1 MVGAVV
7 TINAKTG
14 AGKKPMKIAI
24 IGTGIS
30 GLTCAYL
37 LNRRHDITV
46 FEASENIGGHTATV
60 DIQMPDGEQ
69 QAIDTGFIVYNEW
82 TYPNFIKLLTQLGIS
97 GQKTEMSFS
106 VHDERSGLEYGGNN
120 LNSLFAQRLNLFRP
134 SFLKMVRDILRFNR
148 EAITDLDTDRLSSGI
163 TLENYLAKNRYSKA
177 FITHY
182 LVPMG
187 AAIWS
192 ASTKVMME
200 FPLLFFVRFLK
211 NHGLLSISE
220 RPQWFV
226 IPGGSREYL
235 APLTKD
241 FSDRIHTS
249 TPVTGITRQNEG
261 VTLTTARGNEHF
273 DAVIIASHS
282 DQALAMLQDA
292 STAERDILSA
302 IPYQANDVVL
312 HTDKSL
318 LPEQK
323 RAWSSWN
330 YHLTADEQS
339 HAVLTYNMNILQ
351 GLHSAHTFC
360 VTLNHTTAIAPEKIL
375 RKFSYS
381 HPVFTLA
388 GVAAQQRWHEING
401 VNHTWFCGAY
411 WRNGF
416 HEDGVA
422 SALRVCEAF
431 GENL

>member
-1 MVGAVV
+1 
-7 TINAKTG
+7 
-14 AGKKPMKIAI
+14 MKIAI

-46 FEASENIGGHTATV
+46 FESSDNIGGHTATV
-60 DIQMPDGEQ
+60 DVKMPDGEQ
-69 QAIDTGFIVYNEW
+69 HAIDTGFIVYNEW

-120 LNSLFAQRLNLFRP
+120 LNSLFAQRRNVFRP
-134 SFLKMVRDILRFNR
+134 SFLKMVLDILRFNR
-148 EAITDLDTDRLSSGI
+148 EAIADLDSDNLSPDI
-163 TLENYLAKNRYSKA
+163 TLENYLAKNHYSKN
-177 FITHY
+177 FIAHY

-192 ASTKVMME
+192 ASTKVMLE

-241 FSDRIHTS
+241 FSDRIHIS
-249 TPVTGITRQNEG
+249 TPVTGITRHSEG
-261 VTLTTARGNEHF
+261 VTLTTARGIEHF

-282 DQALAMLQDA
+282 DQALSMLQD
-292 STAERDILSA
+292 SSIAERDILSA
-302 IPYQANDVVL
+302 IPYQANDVML
-312 HTDKSL
+312 HTDTRL
-318 LPEQK
+318 LPKQK

-330 YHLTADEQS
+330 YCLTADQQS

-351 GLHSAHTFC
+351 GLQSAHTFC
-360 VTLNHTTAIAPEKIL
+360 VTLNHTAAIDPAKIL

-388 GVAAQQRWHEING
+388 GITAQQRWHEING
-401 VNHTWFCGAY
+401 TNHTWFCGAY

-431 GENL
+431 GETI

>member
-1 MVGAVV
+1 
-7 TINAKTG
+7 
-14 AGKKPMKIAI
+14 MKIAI

-46 FEASENIGGHTATV
+46 FEASDNIGGHTATV

-148 EAITDLDTDRLSSGI
+148 EAIADLETDQISSDI
-163 TLENYLAKNRYSKA
+163 TLNNYLEKNSYSKT
-177 FITHY
+177 FVSHY

-192 ASTKVMME
+192 ASTKVMLE

-241 FSDRIHTS
+241 FSDRIHAS
-249 TPVTGITRQNEG
+249 TPVTCITRHSEG
-261 VTLTTARGNEHF
+261 VTLTTARSSEHF

-282 DQALAMLQDA
+282 DQALHILHDA
-292 STAERDILSA
+292 SRAETEILSA

-312 HTDKSL
+312 HTDTRL
-318 LPEQK
+318 LPKHK

-330 YHLTADEQS
+330 YCLTENNGHLTANEQS
-339 HAVLTYNMNILQ
+339 HAILTYNMNILQ
-351 GLHSAHTFC
+351 GLQSAHTFC
-360 VTLNHTTAIAPEKIL
+360 VTLNNTAAIDSTKIL
-375 RKFSYS
+375 RQFSYS

-388 GVAAQQRWHEING
+388 GIAAQQRWHEING
-401 VNHTWFCGAY
+401 TNHTWFCGAY

-416 HEDGVA
+416 HEDGVT

-431 GENL
+431 GETL

>member
-1 MVGAVV
+1 
-7 TINAKTG
+7 
-14 AGKKPMKIAI
+14 MKIAI

-46 FEASENIGGHTATV
+46 FEAGDTIGGHTATV
-60 DIQMPDGEQ
+60 DITMADGEQ
-69 QAIDTGFIVYNEW
+69 RAIDTGFIVYNEW

-120 LNSLFAQRLNLFRP
+120 LNALFAQRRNVFRP
-134 SFLKMVRDILRFNR
+134 SFLKMVRDILRFNKTSIA
-148 EAITDLDTDRLSSGI
+148 ELDAGALPADM
-163 TLENYLAKNRYSKA
+163 TLGEYLNKNHYSKN
-177 FITHY
+177 FIAHY

-192 ASTKVMME
+192 ASTKVMLE

-249 TPVTGITRQNEG
+249 TPVTGITRHNEG
-261 VTLTTARGNEHF
+261 VTLTTARGTEYF

-282 DQALAMLQDA
+282 DQALAILQDA

-302 IPYQANDVVL
+302 IPYQSNDVVL
-312 HTDKSL
+312 HTDTRL
-318 LPEQK
+318 LPKQK

-351 GLHSAHTFC
+351 GLQSKHTFC
-360 VTLNHTTAIAPEKIL
+360 VTLNHTAAIDSEKIL
-375 RKFSYS
+375 RQFSYS
-381 HPVFTLA
+381 HPVFTVD
-388 GVAAQQRWHEING
+388 GIGAQQRWHEING

-431 GENL
+431 GEKL

>member
-1 MVGAVV
+1 
-7 TINAKTG
+7 
-14 AGKKPMKIAI
+14 MKIAI

-37 LNRRHDITV
+37 LNRKHDITV
-46 FEASENIGGHTATV
+46 FEASNTIGGHTATV
-60 DIQMPDGEQ
+60 DITMPDGEQ
-69 QAIDTGFIVYNEW
+69 HAIDTGFIVYNEW
-82 TYPNFIKLLTQLGIS
+82 TYPNFIKLLSQLGIS

-106 VHDERSGLEYGGNN
+106 VHDEHSGLEYGGNN
-120 LNSLFAQRLNLFRP
+120 LNSLFAQRRNLFRP
-134 SFLKMVRDILRFNR
+134 SFLKMVLDILRFNKSSIA
-148 EAITDLDTDRLSSGI
+148 ELDAGALPADT
-163 TLENYLAKNRYSKA
+163 TLGEYLANNRYSKA
-177 FITHY
+177 FIAHY

-192 ASTKVMME
+192 ASTKVMLE

-249 TPVTGITRQNEG
+249 TPVTDITRHSDG
-261 VTLTTARGNEHF
+261 VTLTSSRGSEHF

-282 DQALAMLQDA
+282 DQALQMLGDK
-292 STAERDILSA
+292 SVAETEILSA
-302 IPYQANDVVL
+302 IPYQANEVVL
-312 HTDKSL
+312 HTDKRL

-330 YHLTADEQS
+330 YHLTAEKQS

-351 GLHSAHTFC
+351 GLQSAHTFC
-360 VTLNHTTAIAPEKIL
+360 VTLNHTAAIDPAKIL
-375 RKFSYS
+375 HTFCYS

-388 GVAAQQRWHEING
+388 GIEAQQRWHEING
-401 VNHTWFCGAY
+401 TNHTWFCGAY

-431 GENL
+431 GETL

>member
-1 MVGAVV
+1 V
-7 TINAKTG
+7 
-14 AGKKPMKIAI
+14 KIAI

-30 GLTCAYL
+30 GLTAAYL
-37 LNRRHDITV
+37 LNRKHEITV
-46 FEASENIGGHTATV
+46 FEAGNTIGGHTATV
-60 DIQMPDGEQ
+60 DITMPDGEH

-82 TYPNFIKLLTQLGIS
+82 TYPNFIKLLAQLGIS

-106 VHDERSGLEYGGNN
+106 VHDDHSGLEYGGNN
-120 LNSLFAQRLNLFRP
+120 LNTLFTQRLNLLKP
-134 SFLKMVRDILRFNR
+134 SFLRMVRDILRFNKSSI
-148 EAITDLDTDRLSSGI
+148 ADMDAGHLSPDI
-163 TLENYLAKNRYSKA
+163 TLGEYLAKNDYSKEFSA
-177 FITHY
+177 HY

-192 ASTKVMME
+192 ASTKTMFE

-220 RPQWFV
+220 RPQWYV

-241 FSDRIHTS
+241 FCSRIHVS
-249 TPVTGITRQNEG
+249 TPVTSIVRDGEG
-261 VTLTTARGNEHF
+261 VSITSHRGCENF

-282 DQALAMLQDA
+282 DQALAMLQDP
-292 STAERDILSA
+292 SQQEREILSA

-312 HTDKSL
+312 HTDARL
-318 LPEQK
+318 LPKHK

-330 YHLTADEQS
+330 YHLTATEQS
-339 HAVLTYNMNILQ
+339 HAVLTYDMNILQ
-351 GLHSAHTFC
+351 GLKSTHTFC
-360 VTLNHTTAIAPEKIL
+360 VTMNHTAAIDPSKIL
-375 RKFSYS
+375 RQFSYS

-388 GVAAQQRWHEING
+388 GMQAQQRWHEING
-401 VNHTWFCGAY
+401 TNHTWFCGAY

-431 GENL
+431 GETL

>member
-1 MVGAVV
+1 
-7 TINAKTG
+7 
-14 AGKKPMKIAI
+14 MKIAI

-37 LNRRHDITV
+37 LNRQHDITV
-46 FEASENIGGHTATV
+46 FEAGNSIGGHTATV
-60 DIQMPDGEQ
+60 DIEMADGERH
-69 QAIDTGFIVYNEW
+69 AIDTGFIVYNEW
-82 TYPNFIKLLTQLGIS
+82 TYPNFIRLLAKLGIT

-106 VHDERSGLEYGGNN
+106 VHDDRSGLEYGGNN
-120 LNSLFAQRLNLFRP
+120 LNTLFTQRINLLRP
-134 SFLKMVRDILRFNR
+134 GFLRMVRDILRFNKASIADL
-148 EAITDLDTDRLSSGI
+148 EAGHLPADT
-163 TLENYLAKNRYSKA
+163 TLGHYLQANNYSKE
-177 FITHY
+177 FIAHY

-192 ASTKVMME
+192 ASTTVMLA

-211 NHGLLSISE
+211 NHGLLSISD
-220 RPQWFV
+220 RPQWYV

-235 APLTKD
+235 APLTRD
-241 FSDRIHTS
+241 FSHRIHTS
-249 TPVTGITRQNEG
+249 TPVTGIQRLGEG
-261 VTLTTARGNEHF
+261 VTLTSTRGTEYF

-292 STAERDILSA
+292 STPEREILSA
-302 IPYQANDVVL
+302 IPYQANEVVL
-312 HTDKSL
+312 HTDKRL
-318 LPEQK
+318 LPRHK

-330 YHLTADEQS
+330 YHLTADQQP
-339 HAVLTYNMNILQ
+339 HAVLTYDMNILQ
-351 GLHSAHTFC
+351 GLQSAHTFC
-360 VTLNHTTAIAPEKIL
+360 VTLNHTSAIDPSRIL
-375 RKFSYS
+375 RQFSYS

-388 GVAAQQRWHEING
+388 GMEAQQRWHEING

-431 GENL
+431 GETL

>member
-1 MVGAVV
+1 
-7 TINAKTG
+7 
-14 AGKKPMKIAI
+14 MKIAI

-37 LNRRHDITV
+37 LNRRHEITV
-46 FEASENIGGHTATV
+46 FEASNNIGGHTATV
-60 DIQMPDGEQ
+60 DITMPDGEQ

-120 LNSLFAQRLNLFRP
+120 LNSLFAQRRNLFRP
-134 SFLKMVRDILRFNR
+134 SFLNMVRDILRFNKSS
-148 EAITDLDTDRLSSGI
+148 ITELDAGALPADMTLS
-163 TLENYLAKNRYSKA
+163 EYLDNNHYSKA
-177 FITHY
+177 FISHY

-192 ASTKVMME
+192 ASTKVMLE

-235 APLTKD
+235 APLTKN
-241 FSDRIHTS
+241 FSHRIHTS
-249 TPVTGITRQNEG
+249 TPATGITRHSEG
-261 VTLTTARGNEHF
+261 VTLTTARGTEHF

-282 DQALAMLQDA
+282 DQALSLLQDT
-292 STAERDILSA
+292 SIAERDILSA
-302 IPYQANDVVL
+302 IPYQENEVVL
-312 HTDKSL
+312 HTDTRL
-318 LPEQK
+318 LPK
-323 RAWSSWN
+323 KRRAWSSWN
-330 YHLTADEQS
+330 YHLTDSKQS

-351 GLHSAHTFC
+351 GLRSAYTFC
-360 VTLNHTTAIAPEKIL
+360 VTMNHTAAIDPSKIL

-388 GVAAQQRWHEING
+388 GITAQQRWHEING
-401 VNHTWFCGAY
+401 TNHTWFCGAY

-431 GENL
+431 GETL